1 MRTVSDKL
9 TNVVLGATSGIGTA
23 VARRL
28 APQGPLIVAGRN
40 ETRAKELANELGP
53 DARPVVCDMT
63 DAAQIAGLASEIGR
77 LGAIVIT
84 AGGAES
90 ESPGVALDLN
100 LGGPAR
106 VAAAVDHLVEP
117 GSVCIFF
124 GSVGAYIAPPTTDE
138 MLAVLDDPTSPDL
151 AGRFEAVASGMGM
164 MGYQFAKLALARLTQ
179 RLAISWAPRGG
190 RCLCLVP
197 GVIATPLSDAAL
209 VTFPEGMEAL
219 MRLVA
224 QERMGE
230 ADEVA
235 AVVEFLCSPGAAYMT
250 GSEVVVDG
258 GFAAKL
264 SIEGFSL
271 PT

>member
-1 MRTVSDKL
+1 
-9 TNVVLGATSGIGTA
+9 
-23 VARRL
+23 L

-40 ETRAKELANELGP
+40 EVRSKELANELGP

-63 DAAQIAGLASEIGR
+63 DAEQIAGLAGEIGR

-84 AGGAES
+84 AGGGDAEI
-90 ESPGVALDLN
+90 PGAMLDVN

-117 GSVCIFF
+117 GSVCVFF

-138 MLAVLDDPTSPDL
+138 MLAVLDDPTAPDL
-151 AGRFEAVASGMGM
+151 PGRFEAVASGMGM
-164 MGYQFAKLALARLTQ
+164 LGYQFAKLALARLTK

-190 RCLCLVP
+190 RCLCVVP
-197 GVIATPLSDAAL
+197 GVIDTPLSEAAQE
-209 VTFPEGMEAL
+209 TGPEGMEML

-224 QERMGE
+224 QERMGT

-250 GSEVVVDG
+250 GSEVIVDG

-264 SIEGFSL
+264 SVEGFSF